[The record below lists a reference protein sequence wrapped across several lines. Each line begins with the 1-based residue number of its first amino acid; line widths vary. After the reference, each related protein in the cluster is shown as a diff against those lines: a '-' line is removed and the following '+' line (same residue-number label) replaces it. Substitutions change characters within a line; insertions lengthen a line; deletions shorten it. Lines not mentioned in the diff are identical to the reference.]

1 MNTNFEHYRIFYYVA
16 KYGNLTKA
24 ATVLH
29 TSQPSVTRTIHNL
42 EKNLNCRL
50 FERSKVGMKLTPEG
64 EVFYEYIAAGC
75 AQFFKAESNLSDM
88 LSLENGTIY
97 VSATETALH
106 CYLFQAMESFNEQYP
121 NVHFKIL
128 NNSTRK
134 SINIVK
140 EGNVDFAVVSAPF
153 QIEKPLQQKVL
164 RKYHDIL
171 IGGKRFEELKGQKI
185 SIKQLAQYPWISLTP
200 EAITRKFLNQYFEKN
215 GLKFEADMEL
225 ATTDMIL
232 PAVRHNLGI
241 GFIPPEF
248 AKDDLESGEYQ
259 QKIYRINSDNGNVL
273 GTWGEL
279 GYIRDMDREDVKYF
293 RRVCEPKMLIDNIN
307 VVRHQIEINFTMEP
321 NEITFVRIRKIG

>member
-1 MNTNFEHYRIFYYVA
+1 M
-16 KYGNLTKA
+16 
-24 ATVLH
+24 
-29 TSQPSVTRTIHNL
+29 
-42 EKNLNCRL
+42 
-50 FERSKVGMKLTPEG
+50 
-64 EVFYEYIAAGC
+64 EY
-75 AQFFKAESNLSDM
+75 
-88 LSLENGTIY
+88 
-97 VSATETALH
+97 
-106 CYLFQAMESFNEQYP
+106 FNEQYP

-248 AKDDLESGEYQ
+248 AKDDLESGEVFEIEVKETFPQ
-259 QKIYRINSDNGNVL
+259 RNIILIYDTEYPQSIAAKAFLRILN
-273 GTWGEL
+273 
-279 GYIRDMDREDVKYF
+279 
-293 RRVCEPKMLIDNIN
+293 
-307 VVRHQIEINFTMEP
+307 
-321 NEITFVRIRKIG
+321 

>member
-134 SINIVK
+134 SIIIVK

-153 QIEKPLQQKVL
+153 LIEKPLQQKVL

-200 EAITRKFLNQYFEKN
+200 EAIT
-215 GLKFEADMEL
+215 DMEL

-248 AKDDLESGEYQ
+248 AKDDLESGEVFEIEVKETFPQ
-259 QKIYRINSDNGNVL
+259 RNIILIYDTEYPQSIAAKAFLRFLN
-273 GTWGEL
+273 
-279 GYIRDMDREDVKYF
+279 
-293 RRVCEPKMLIDNIN
+293 
-307 VVRHQIEINFTMEP
+307 
-321 NEITFVRIRKIG
+321 

>member
-1 MNTNFEHYRIFYYVA
+1 MNSNFEHYRIFYYVA

-24 ATVLH
+24 ASVLH

-42 EKNLNCRL
+42 ERNLNCRL
-50 FERSKVGMKLTPEG
+50 FERSKAGMKLTPEG
-64 EVFYEYIAAGC
+64 EVFYEYIAVGC
-75 AQFFKAESNLSDM
+75 SQFFKAESNLSDM

-97 VSATETALH
+97 ISATETALH
-106 CYLFQAMESFNEQYP
+106 CYLFQAMESFNEKYP

-153 QIEKPLQQKVL
+153 QVEKPLKKKIL
-164 RKYHDIL
+164 REYHDIL
-171 IGGKRFEELKGQKI
+171 ISGKRYSELKGKEL
-185 SIKQLAQYPWISLTP
+185 SIKQLSKYPWISLTS

-215 GLKFEADMEL
+215 DLKFEPDIEL

-232 PAVRHNLGI
+232 PAIRHNLGI

-248 AKDDLESGEYQ
+248 AKDDLESGEVFEIHI
-259 QKIYRINSDNGNVL
+259 KETFPERNIVL
-273 GTWGEL
+273 VYDTEYPQSIAAKAFL
-279 GYIRDMDREDVKYF
+279 KFLTESS
-293 RRVCEPKMLIDNIN
+293 
-307 VVRHQIEINFTMEP
+307 IE
-321 NEITFVRIRKIG
+321 

>member
-1 MNTNFEHYRIFYYVA
+1 M
-16 KYGNLTKA
+16 
-24 ATVLH
+24 
-29 TSQPSVTRTIHNL
+29 SVDEGSITI
-42 EKNLNCRL
+42 
-50 FERSKVGMKLTPEG
+50 
-64 EVFYEYIAAGC
+64 
-75 AQFFKAESNLSDM
+75 
-88 LSLENGTIY
+88 
-97 VSATETALH
+97 SATETALH
-106 CYLFQAMESFNEQYP
+106 CCLFQAIEAFRK
-121 NVHFKIL
+121 VHPKVRFKIL

-248 AKDDLESGEYQ
+248 AKDDLESGEVFEIEVKETFPQ
-259 QKIYRINSDNGNVL
+259 RNIILIYDTEYPQSIAAKAFLRFLN
-273 GTWGEL
+273 
-279 GYIRDMDREDVKYF
+279 
-293 RRVCEPKMLIDNIN
+293 
-307 VVRHQIEINFTMEP
+307 
-321 NEITFVRIRKIG
+321 

>member
-200 EAITRKFLNQYFEKN
+200 EAITRKFLNQYFETESKTYDNN
-215 GLKFEADMEL
+215 GNYIWQ
-225 ATTDMIL
+225 TDTFDAFGGGMLFGWSFSFANRINL
-232 PAVRHNLGI
+232 DIYTGGGIRKTFNYDPAENTYYSDGVFDYGYSGIVPRLGI
-241 GFIPPEF
+241 DIGFWF
-248 AKDDLESGEYQ
+248 
-259 QKIYRINSDNGNVL
+259 
-273 GTWGEL
+273 
-279 GYIRDMDREDVKYF
+279 
-293 RRVCEPKMLIDNIN
+293 
-307 VVRHQIEINFTMEP
+307 
-321 NEITFVRIRKIG
+321 

>member
-164 RKYHDIL
+164 RKYQDI
-171 IGGKRFEELKGQKI
+171 
-185 SIKQLAQYPWISLTP
+185 
-200 EAITRKFLNQYFEKN
+200 
-215 GLKFEADMEL
+215 
-225 ATTDMIL
+225 
-232 PAVRHNLGI
+232 
-241 GFIPPEF
+241 
-248 AKDDLESGEYQ
+248 
-259 QKIYRINSDNGNVL
+259 
-273 GTWGEL
+273 
-279 GYIRDMDREDVKYF
+279 
-293 RRVCEPKMLIDNIN
+293 
-307 VVRHQIEINFTMEP
+307 
-321 NEITFVRIRKIG
+321 

>member
-1 MNTNFEHYRIFYYVA
+1 MNSNFEHYRIFYYVA

-24 ATVLH
+24 STVLH

-50 FERSKVGMKLTPEG
+50 FERSKTGMKLTPEG

-75 AQFFKAESNLSDM
+75 SQFFKAESNLSDM
-88 LSLENGTIY
+88 LSLDNGTIY
-97 VSATETALH
+97 ISATETALH
-106 CYLFQAMESFNEQYP
+106 CYLFQAMELFNKKYP

-128 NNSTRK
+128 NNSTSR

-153 QIEKPLQQKVL
+153 QVDKPLKKIVL
-164 RKYHDIL
+164 REYHDIL
-171 IGGKRFEELKGQKI
+171 ICGKRYMELKDRQL
-185 SIKQLAQYPWISLTP
+185 SIKELARYPWISLTS

-215 GLKFEADMEL
+215 GLKFEPDIEL

-248 AKDDLESGEYQ
+248 AKDDLESQQIFKISVEENFPVRNIILVYDTEYPQ
-259 QKIYRINSDNGNVL
+259 SIAAKEFLRFLNEY
-273 GTWGEL
+273 
-279 GYIRDMDREDVKYF
+279 
-293 RRVCEPKMLIDNIN
+293 LI
-307 VVRHQIEINFTMEP
+307 
-321 NEITFVRIRKIG
+321 K

>member
-1 MNTNFEHYRIFYYVA
+1 MMNTNFEHYRIFYYVA

-164 RKYHDIL
+164 RKYHDII

-248 AKDDLESGEYQ
+248 AKDDLESGEVFEIEVKETFPQ
-259 QKIYRINSDNGNVL
+259 RNIILIYDTEYPQSIAAKAFLRFLN
-273 GTWGEL
+273 
-279 GYIRDMDREDVKYF
+279 
-293 RRVCEPKMLIDNIN
+293 
-307 VVRHQIEINFTMEP
+307 
-321 NEITFVRIRKIG
+321 

>member
-1 MNTNFEHYRIFYYVA
+1 MNSNFEHYRIFYYVA
-16 KYGNLTKA
+16 KYENLTKA
-24 ATVLH
+24 ASAMH

-42 EKNLNCRL
+42 EKNLGCRL
-50 FERSKVGMKLTPEG
+50 FERSKTGMKLTPEG

-75 AQFFKAESNLSDM
+75 SQFFKAESNLSDM
-88 LSLENGTIY
+88 LSLDNGTIY
-97 VSATETALH
+97 ISATETALH
-106 CYLFQAMESFNEQYP
+106 CYLFQAMESFNARYP

-248 AKDDLESGEYQ
+248 AKDDLESSE
-259 QKIYRINSDNGNVL
+259 
-273 GTWGEL
+273 
-279 GYIRDMDREDVKYF
+279 
-293 RRVCEPKMLIDNIN
+293 
-307 VVRHQIEINFTMEP
+307 
-321 NEITFVRIRKIG
+321 

>member
-225 ATTDMIL
+225 ATTDMIVNRDHL
-232 PAVRHNLGI
+232 TTIMITHNMKDAIAHGNRLIMLMDGKI
-241 GFIPPEF
+241 ILDIKGEEKKKLTVEDLLHQFEKASGEEF
-248 AKDDLESGEYQ
+248 A
-259 QKIYRINSDNGNVL
+259 N
-273 GTWGEL
+273 
-279 GYIRDMDREDVKYF
+279 DRA
-293 RRVCEPKMLIDNIN
+293 LLS
-307 VVRHQIEINFTMEP
+307 
-321 NEITFVRIRKIG
+321 